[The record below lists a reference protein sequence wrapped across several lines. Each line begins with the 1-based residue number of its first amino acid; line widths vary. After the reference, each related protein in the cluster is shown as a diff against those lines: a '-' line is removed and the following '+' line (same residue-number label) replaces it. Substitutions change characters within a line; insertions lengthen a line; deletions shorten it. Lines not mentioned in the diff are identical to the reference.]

1 MHNPADERVYLT
13 HLLKSCVKSA
23 DSLALK
29 LVAIKICEAIELV
42 EATNIKQAEDDDGL
56 RLSASARE
64 P

>member
-1 MHNPADERVYLT
+1 MHNPVDERAYLT
-13 HLLKSCVKSA
+13 HLLRSCVKSA

-42 EATNIKQAEDDDGL
+42 EAANIQQGEDDNGL
-56 RLSASARE
+56 RFRASARE

>member
-1 MHNPADERVYLT
+1 MPDSVDERIYLT

-42 EATNIKQAEDDDGL
+42 EAANIQQGEDDDGL
-56 RLSASARE
+56 RFSASARE